1 MSKRTW
7 IRCAP
12 VTDGN
17 PFAEIHPR
25 KSEDFR
31 EWISALAYECFCW
44 ETFFFHLLLNYIIFI
59 ISMFL
64 YHAYHGSCRCNVPGD
79 TMRAWMCA
87 SNAHYNLL
95 RCTCHW
101 NYIWWKYQLRHEC
114 SMQQI
119 NIENIQ
125 HVGKWIF
132 RKMAKSTL
140 AFYKRCRMDLLKSRT
155 KLCSFQTLLRY

>member
-1 MSKRTW
+1 MN
-7 IRCAP
+7 
-12 VTDGN
+12 V
-17 PFAEIHPR
+17 FAEKRSSSI
-25 KSEDFR
+25 
-31 EWISALAYECFCW
+31 
-44 ETFFFHLLLNYIIFI
+44 FFLTTLFFI

-132 RKMAKSTL
+132 REMVKFTL

-155 KLCSFQTLLRY
+155 KLCGFQTLLRYEDDSCMPFLKGARFWNTKWRASLRCPNDAQ